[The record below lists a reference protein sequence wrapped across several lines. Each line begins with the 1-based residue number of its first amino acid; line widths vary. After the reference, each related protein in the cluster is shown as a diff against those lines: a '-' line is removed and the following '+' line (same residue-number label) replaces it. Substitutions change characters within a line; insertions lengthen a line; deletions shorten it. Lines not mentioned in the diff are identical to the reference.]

1 MENKE
6 REREREE
13 INYSSL
19 YEEQMAV
26 GHTVYGKE
34 RIFLFRERDERQGD
48 GKNADRRLE
57 GSSGNRIRTC
67 GGFGALQEVCGA
79 FSAAVA
85 VISFYMS
92 SGSMDGKSKA
102 DTYRAVR
109 RAAEIFEQEYGAIR
123 CKEILHGNAPKA
135 FQCGMKVKDAV
146 LVVHKVLAEEAAR
159 KEAVRNSAAG

>member
-1 MENKE
+1 MEEKLKVAGQAYGNG
-6 REREREE
+6 
-13 INYSSL
+13 YTCS
-19 YEEQMAV
+19 QAV
-26 GHTVYGKE
+26 FCAFADELGLDEKTAY
-34 RIFLFRERDERQGD
+34 RIM
-48 GKNADRRLE
+48 E
-57 GSSGNRIRTC
+57 GFG
-67 GGFGALQEVCGA
+67 GGFGAMQEVCGA

-109 RAAEIFEQEYGAIR
+109 RAAEIFKQEYGAIR

-146 LVVHKVLAEEAAR
+146 LVVHKVLAEEDAKKR
-159 KEAVRNSAAG
+159 TNGEVAVG